1 MWRLRLSAARTGR
14 SQRESGR
21 CPAARGPQPGWL
33 SSRGGGGSSSGRRCG
48 PPRSPACGVRA
59 AAARLRVAHRLLLR
73 ARRPSFHRA
82 SRGLAGSA
90 RRAFRLMCLLD
101 TFRTPSPCRH
111 VPLALAL
118 PQAWC
123 CDSISGVVEF
133 RHHELQV
140 SRLCILEGPSGHR
153 AASRRSSRRHVCA
166 QLGHLGRLCCRRRQ
180 RHATPARCR
189 TSSPPP
195 GRALLAKAVPTTGRI
210 SASGHRRRR

>member
-21 CPAARGPQPGWL
+21 CPAARGQQPGWL
-33 SSRGGGGSSSGRRCG
+33 SSRGGGSSSSGRRCG

-82 SRGLAGSA
+82 SRELATVA

-101 TFRTPSPCRH
+101 TFRTPSPCSH
-111 VPLALAL
+111 VPYAPSAVL
-118 PQAWC
+118 
-123 CDSISGVVEF
+123 
-133 RHHELQV
+133 
-140 SRLCILEGPSGHR
+140 RLNLRIPSPR
-153 AASRRSSRRHVCA
+153 TSSFTFVYPRRSKRAPRRKPTLSRRHVCA

>member
-1 MWRLRLSAARTGR
+1 MAAQAVGCTDRA
-14 SQRESGR
+14 EANEN
-21 CPAARGPQPGWL
+21 PADVCRARPQPGWL
-33 SSRGGGGSSSGRRCG
+33 SSRGGGGGGSSSRRCR
-48 PPRSPACGVRA
+48 PLRYPACGVRA

-82 SRGLAGSA
+82 SRELATVA

-101 TFRTPSPCRH
+101 TFRTPSPCSH
-111 VPLALAL
+111 VPLAL
-118 PQAWC
+118 PQARC
-123 CDSISGVVEF
+123 CDSISD
-133 RHHELQV
+133 
-140 SRLCILEGPSGHR
+140 SSIP
-153 AASRRSSRRHVCA
+153 SRRTSSFTFVYPRRFKRAPRRKSTLSHRHVCA

-195 GRALLAKAVPTTGRI
+195 GRALLANAVPTTGRI